1 MTTALNTFLIL
12 GSMLALG
19 LFFAWLA
26 RLCRLPNVTGYLVA
40 GLIIG
45 PSVLN
50 LVDAETLSGLD
61 MISEMALG
69 FIAFSV
75 GGEFK
80 IDYFKKVGVTPIV
93 IAFMESFVA
102 VLFVIIAMLIA
113 RYSLPFSLVLGAIAA
128 ATAPAATIMVIR
140 QYKAKGSV
148 TDTLLSVVAL
158 DDAVALI
165 LFGIAVAVAG
175 ALKNS
180 ASGGLAAT
188 LLSPVIELGGAVLI
202 GLVLGFLLR
211 FPLGWLKV
219 KSDKLIVSIAFVLLG
234 VGIATWLG
242 LSSLLLCMA
251 MGAALANTSAYSTEA
266 MGLVDAFTPPIF
278 MLFFMVS
285 GAELQLSVLPT
296 ISVVG
301 VIYIVMRVAG
311 KYTGALLGAVMCRA
325 DSNIK
330 KYLGPALIPQAG
342 VAIGLSLLA
351 TQVVPEYGS
360 QIRAVV
366 LCATLIYELI
376 GPAVTKF
383 SLIKAGE
390 IKK

>member
-1 MTTALNTFLIL
+1 MTALNTFLIL
-12 GSMLALG
+12 GIMLCLG
-19 LFFAWLA
+19 LLFAWLA

-45 PSVLN
+45 PSVLG
-50 LVDAETLSGLD
+50 LVSADTLAGLD
-61 MISEMALG
+61 IISELALG

-80 IDYFKKVGVTPIV
+80 LSYFKKVGATPIV

-102 VLFVIIAMLIA
+102 VVLVIIGLVATGH
-113 RYSLPFSLVLGAIAA
+113 SLPFSLVLGAIAA

-140 QYKAKGSV
+140 QYRAKGPV

-175 ALKNS
+175 SLENTAS
-180 ASGGLAAT
+180 ASMAAT

-202 GLVLGFLLR
+202 GLIMGFLLR
-211 FPLGWLKV
+211 FPLGWLRV
-219 KSDKLIVSIAFVLLG
+219 KSDRLTAAIAAVLLG
-234 VGIATWLG
+234 VGISSLLG

-251 MGAALANTSAYSTEA
+251 MGAALANTSALSGET
-266 MGLVDAFTPPIF
+266 MGLVDEFTPPIF

-296 ISVVG
+296 IGLVG
-301 VIYIVMRVAG
+301 VVYIVLRVAG
-311 KYTGALLGAVMCRA
+311 KYLGALLGAVMCKA
-325 DSNIK
+325 DGNIK

-351 TQVVPEYGS
+351 TQVVPEYGA

-376 GPAVTKF
+376 GPAVTKL

-390 IKK
+390 IRK

>member
-1 MTTALNTFLIL
+1 MTALNTFLIL
-12 GSMLALG
+12 GVMLALG
-19 LFFAWLA
+19 LFFAWIA

-40 GLIIG
+40 GLLIG
-45 PSVLN
+45 PSVLG
-50 LVDAETLSGLD
+50 LVDSETLSSLD
-61 MISEMALG
+61 IISELALG

-80 IDYFKKVGVTPIV
+80 FSYFKKVGVTPIV
-93 IAFMESFVA
+93 IAILEAFMA
-102 VLFVIIAMLIA
+102 VLFVIIGLVIA
-113 RYSLPFSLVLGAIAA
+113 GYSLPFSLVLGAIAA

-140 QYKAKGSV
+140 QYKARGPV

-158 DDAVALI
+158 DDAAALI

-175 ALKNS
+175 ALENTATGS
-180 ASGGLAAT
+180 LAAT
-188 LLSPVIELGGAVLI
+188 LLSPVIELGGAILL

-219 KSDKLIVSIAFVLLG
+219 KSDKLIAAIAFVLLG
-234 VGIATWLG
+234 VGIASLLG

-251 MGAALANTSAYSTEA
+251 LGAALANTSAESNET

-285 GAELQLSVLPT
+285 GAELQLSVLPS
-296 ISVVG
+296 IGVVG
-301 VIYIVMRVAG
+301 VIYIVLRVAG
-311 KYTGALLGAVMCRA
+311 KYVGALLGAVICKA
-325 DSNIK
+325 DSSIK
-330 KYLGPALIPQAG
+330 KYLGPTLIPQAG

-351 TQVVPEYGS
+351 TQVVPEYGA

-366 LCATLIYELI
+366 LCGTLIYELI
-376 GPAVTKF
+376 GPAVTKL
-383 SLIKAGE
+383 SLTKAGE
-390 IKK
+390 IKS

>member
-12 GSMLALG
+12 GAMLVLG

-50 LVDAETLSGLD
+50 LVDSETLSSLD
-61 MISEMALG
+61 TISELALG

-80 IDYFKKVGVTPIV
+80 FSYFKKVGVTPIV

-102 VLFVIIAMLIA
+102 VLFVIIGLLIA
-113 RYSLPFSLVLGAIAA
+113 GYSLPFSLVLGAIAA

-140 QYKAKGSV
+140 QYKAKGPV

-175 ALKNS
+175 ALENTATGS
-180 ASGGLAAT
+180 LAAT

-219 KSDKLIVSIAFVLLG
+219 KSDKLISSIAFVLLG
-234 VGIATWLG
+234 VGIASWLG

-251 MGAALANTSAYSTEA
+251 LGAALANTSAHSNEA
-266 MGLVDAFTPPIF
+266 MGLVDSFTPPIF

-285 GAELQLSVLPT
+285 GAELQLSVLPA
-296 ISVVG
+296 IGVVG
-301 VIYIVMRVAG
+301 VIYIVLRVVG

-325 DSNIK
+325 DNNIR
-330 KYLGPALIPQAG
+330 KYLGPTLIPQAG

-351 TQVVPEYGS
+351 TQVVPEYGA

-376 GPAVTKF
+376 GPAVTKL
-383 SLIKAGE
+383 SLTKAGE
-390 IKK
+390 IRK